1 MKVIAKVS
9 NTAFICEVSDEEIAM
24 LNGFRSKYDEGCN
37 MQYLTQVGAE
47 CNLTKMAAT
56 SRYIRGMNK
65 DTLKNAKD
73 RLEDGI
79 KTIDAAMIEIAKL
92 DLFGILS
99 EEQKL

>member
-9 NTAFICEVSDEEIAM
+9 NTAFICEVSDEEIAL
-24 LNGFRSKYDEGCN
+24 LNGFRSKYDDGCV
-37 MQYLTQVGAE
+37 MQNLTVVGAE
-47 CNLTKMAAT
+47 CNLSKMAAT
-56 SRYIRGMNK
+56 SRYIRSMNK

-79 KTIDAAMIEIAKL
+79 KTIDAAMTEISKL